1 MRSIQDVVGLL
12 IQIQVL
18 VVWGS
23 RIQCHGSFL
32 RYVTQS
38 IKNGSQEQVENRQ
51 ALGNTQEFGMKGPMW
66 ISGLVFSLPHLST
79 PWNRMVTT
87 SDSLPWWAGRYSYLS
102 KLCPHYPRTA
112 QSWGYWW
119 QLAMPTTVLGRAGT
133 SVVRDF
139 FQLLLPWPVRKY
151 KAA

>member
-18 VVWGS
+18 VVLGS
-23 RIQCHGSFL
+23 RIQRHGSFR

-79 PWNRMVTT
+79 P
-87 SDSLPWWAGRYSYLS
+87 
-102 KLCPHYPRTA
+102 
-112 QSWGYWW
+112 
-119 QLAMPTTVLGRAGT
+119 
-133 SVVRDF
+133 
-139 FQLLLPWPVRKY
+139 
-151 KAA
+151 